1 MNEKFFDLKKE
12 KQDRM
17 INAGLRIF
25 ALNGYHHAST
35 DDIVNEARISKG
47 LLFHYFG
54 SKSGY
59 YAFLYDYATRYAIL
73 ELTSVLKESKGMDY
87 FDVQKTLLRI
97 ETGLMQQYPFLFLFL
112 NSAGLEEDAE
122 GLAALATPELSV
134 SDYYANIQADADI
147 SRYLHVDS
155 QENLTK
161 ILHHTKLG
169 VMRELFAAPNAQ
181 AADYSTTMTQYLTT
195 LQRLASAL

>member
-134 SDYYANIQADADI
+134 SDYYANIQAGADI

>member
-122 GLAALATPELSV
+122 GLAVLATPELSV

>member
-122 GLAALATPELSV
+122 GLSALATPELSV

-169 VMRELFAAPNAQ
+169 VMREFFAAPNAQ

>member
-87 FDVQKTLLRI
+87 FDVQKTLLRV

>member
-87 FDVQKTLLRI
+87 FDVQKTLLRV

-134 SDYYANIQADADI
+134 SDYYANIQAGADI